1 MTKRGNLRI
10 HGVEENPDIQ
20 TKGIENLLTEIIEEN
35 FQNHGKDIES
45 KVNEAFGTR
54 NRNYQKWL

>member
-35 FQNHGKDIES
+35 F
-45 KVNEAFGTR
+45 
-54 NRNYQKWL
+54 